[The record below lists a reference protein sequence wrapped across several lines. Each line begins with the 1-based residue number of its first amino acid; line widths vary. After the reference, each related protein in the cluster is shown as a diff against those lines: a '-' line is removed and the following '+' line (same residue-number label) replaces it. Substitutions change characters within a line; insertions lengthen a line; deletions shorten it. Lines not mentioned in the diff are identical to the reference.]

1 MKYTIYKTV
10 NTITGRYYIGMHATL
25 NPNDTYLGSGLIL
38 GCRILENPDI
48 RKRRNDA

>member
-38 GCRILENPDI
+38 NLLTFKN
-48 RKRRNDA
+48 